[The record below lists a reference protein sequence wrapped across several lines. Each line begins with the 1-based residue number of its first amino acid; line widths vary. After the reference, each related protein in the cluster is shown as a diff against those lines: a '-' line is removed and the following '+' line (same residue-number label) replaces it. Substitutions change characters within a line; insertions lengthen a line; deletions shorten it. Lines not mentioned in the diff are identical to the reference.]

1 MVVFFVGKRLAFGS
15 KATRLRHV
23 ERLRTLGITHV
34 LDVRR
39 YRSKK
44 LDQFKRLCLSFKDD
58 ARPRPAWF
66 YSRALSFYKRAM
78 SQPGSKVFVMCR
90 AGRRRSANMTYFL
103 LRASGIGPNEAEAT
117 IRRARPCI
125 QIVRAYR
132 DSGEQYL
139 RRMKQSVSLSG
150 NRGPE
155 A

>member
-90 AGRRRSANMTYFL
+90 AGRRRSANMTYF
-103 LRASGIGPNEAEAT
+103 
-117 IRRARPCI
+117 
-125 QIVRAYR
+125 
-132 DSGEQYL
+132 
-139 RRMKQSVSLSG
+139 
-150 NRGPE
+150 
-155 A
+155 

>member
-23 ERLRTLGITHV
+23 ERLRALGITHII
-34 LDVRR
+34 DVRK
-39 YRSKK
+39 YRAKK
-44 LDQFKRLCLSFKDD
+44 LDRFKRICLNFKDD
-58 ARPRPAWF
+58 ARPRPQRF
-66 YSRALSFYKRAM
+66 YCRALAFYKKAM
-78 SQPGSKVFVMCR
+78 RQPGSKVFVMCR

-132 DSGEQYL
+132 ESGEQYL
-139 RRMKQSVSLSG
+139 HRIKQRKSL
-150 NRGPE
+150 
-155 A
+155 

>member
-23 ERLRTLGITHV
+23 ERLRTMGITHII
-34 LDVRR
+34 DVRK
-39 YRSKK
+39 YRAKK
-44 LDQFKRLCLSFKDD
+44 LDLFKRICLNFKDD
-58 ARPRPAWF
+58 ARPRPQWF
-66 YSRALSFYKRAM
+66 YSRALAFYKKAM

-103 LRASGIGPNEAEAT
+103 LRASGVGPSEAEAT

-132 DSGEQYL
+132 ESGEEYL
-139 RRMKQSVSLSG
+139 HQMKQ
-150 NRGPE
+150 
-155 A
+155 